1 MTKSHNST
9 SKCFSDIFRR
19 LLCTGS
25 LPTHPSDLITDST
38 TTIPTTTFENST
50 KDFKTQVKTPGVVA
64 RLMGLDSLPDLNLVP
79 KESSILRCRSVNSVN
94 YFPDFDPTLS
104 HHRRV
109 KTSLS
114 FREVPTFLQQQQQP
128 KKHNL
133 DFFVLCLE
141 KVGGNGGNKMGLSS
155 DMALKDLKQK
165 EMKTEG
171 NRKNLRERKFEN
183 KRKVC
188 RRKEDQPNRV
198 CGNCSST
205 VDNVNL
211 DRKNKEVVQR
221 QPSESLRV
229 KKNGVKHV
237 NQKETG
243 SELKIGNKTKSRNNI
258 AKKVPQSVCVSDNLS
273 PVSVIDLHHHSL
285 SFHHES
291 TSGHT
296 NVTISNSR
304 SSNATDNDN
313 NNPSSNYTR
322 NFIADEHHVIKAKK
336 NRDDKA
342 KQTSE
347 TQYYDIMLTE
357 ILRLTE
363 KGIEETH
370 WVNEKVT
377 EFEDAE
383 EICTV
388 FGQQILDL
396 LFDQVVDELVL
407 CNMNRFAL

>member
-1 MTKSHNST
+1 MTKSQNSNF
-9 SKCFSDIFRR
+9 KCFSGILRR
-19 LLCTGS
+19 LLCSDS

-38 TTIPTTTFENST
+38 TTIPTTTFENPT
-50 KDFKTQVKTPGVVA
+50 EDFKTQIKTPGLVA

-79 KESSILRCRSVNSVN
+79 KDSSILRSRSVNSVN
-94 YFPDFDPTLS
+94 YLPDFNPTLS
-104 HHRRV
+104 RHRRV
-109 KTSLS
+109 RTSLS
-114 FREVPTFLQQQQQP
+114 FREVPTFLQQQQP

-155 DMALKDLKQK
+155 DMALKDLKQQ
-165 EMKTEG
+165 EMKTER
-171 NRKNLRERKFEN
+171 NRENLSETKFEN
-183 KRKVC
+183 KRKVS
-188 RRKEDQPNRV
+188 RRKEDQPNRL
-198 CGNCSST
+198 CGNCSSK

-211 DRKNKEVVQR
+211 DRKNKVVVVQR
-221 QPSESLRV
+221 QPRESLIGKKSEV
-229 KKNGVKHV
+229 KNV
-237 NQKETG
+237 NQKKTG
-243 SELKIGNKTKSRNNI
+243 SELKIENKKRSRNNI
-258 AKKVPQSVCVSDNLS
+258 AKKVQQSVCVSENLS
-273 PVSVIDLHHHSL
+273 PVSVLDL
-285 SFHHES
+285 HHES

-296 NVTISNSR
+296 KVTISNSR
-304 SSNATDNDN
+304 SSNVADNDN

-342 KQTSE
+342 KKTSE
-347 TQYYDIMLTE
+347 TQYYDGMLTE

-370 WVNEKVT
+370 WVNEKVI
-377 EFEDAE
+377 EFEDVE

-396 LFDQVVDELVL
+396 LFHQVVDELVL
-407 CNMNRFAL
+407 CNMNRFA

>member
-1 MTKSHNST
+1 MTESHNST
-9 SKCFSDIFRR
+9 SKCFSGILRR
-19 LLCTGS
+19 ILCTGS
-25 LPTHPSDLITDST
+25 LPTHPSDLITNPT
-38 TTIPTTTFENST
+38 TTIPTTTFENP
-50 KDFKTQVKTPGVVA
+50 KNDFKTQVNTPGVVA
-64 RLMGLDSLPDLNLVP
+64 RLMGLDSLPNLNLVP
-79 KESSILRCRSVNSVN
+79 KDSSILRSRSVNYVD

-109 KTSLS
+109 RTSIS

-165 EMKTEG
+165 EMKTER
-171 NRKNLRERKFEN
+171 NTKNLSETKFEN
-183 KRKVC
+183 KSKVF
-188 RRKEDQPNRV
+188 RRKEDQPNRL
-198 CGNCSST
+198 CGNCSSK

-211 DRKNKEVVQR
+211 DRKNKGVVVQR
-221 QPSESLRV
+221 QPRESLIA
-229 KKNGVKHV
+229 KKSGVKNV
-237 NQKETG
+237 NQKKTG
-243 SELKIGNKTKSRNNI
+243 SELKIGNKKKSRNNI
-258 AKKVPQSVCVSDNLS
+258 VKKVQQSVCVSENLS
-273 PVSVIDLHHHSL
+273 PVSVLDL
-285 SFHHES
+285 HHES

-296 NVTISNSR
+296 KVTISNSR
-304 SSNATDNDN
+304 SSNVADNDN
-313 NNPSSNYTR
+313 NHCSSNYTR

-342 KQTSE
+342 KKTSE
-347 TQYYDIMLTE
+347 TQYYDGMLTE

-363 KGIEETH
+363 KGIEETR
-370 WVNEKVT
+370 WVNEKVI
-377 EFEDAE
+377 EFEDVE

-396 LFDQVVDELVL
+396 LFHQVVDELVL

>member
-1 MTKSHNST
+1 MTESQNST
-9 SKCFSDIFRR
+9 SKCFSGILRR
-19 LLCTGS
+19 ILCTGS
-25 LPTHPSDLITDST
+25 LPTHPSDLITDPT
-38 TTIPTTTFENST
+38 TTIPTTTFENP
-50 KDFKTQVKTPGVVA
+50 KNDFKTQVNTPGVVA
-64 RLMGLDSLPDLNLVP
+64 RLMGLDSLPNLNLVP
-79 KESSILRCRSVNSVN
+79 KDSSILRSRSVNYVD

-109 KTSLS
+109 RTSIS

-165 EMKTEG
+165 EMKTER
-171 NRKNLRERKFEN
+171 NTKNLSETKFEN
-183 KRKVC
+183 KRKVF
-188 RRKEDQPNRV
+188 RRKEDQPNRL
-198 CGNCSST
+198 CGNCSSK

-211 DRKNKEVVQR
+211 DRKNKGVVVQR
-221 QPSESLRV
+221 QPRESLIA
-229 KKNGVKHV
+229 KKSGVKNV
-237 NQKETG
+237 NQKKTG
-243 SELKIGNKTKSRNNI
+243 SELKIGNKKKSRNNI
-258 AKKVPQSVCVSDNLS
+258 VKKVQQSVCVLENLS
-273 PVSVIDLHHHSL
+273 PVSVLDL
-285 SFHHES
+285 HHES

-296 NVTISNSR
+296 KVTISNSR
-304 SSNATDNDN
+304 SSNVADNDN

-342 KQTSE
+342 KKTSE
-347 TQYYDIMLTE
+347 TQYYDGMLTE

-363 KGIEETH
+363 KGIEETR
-370 WVNEKVT
+370 WVNEKVI
-377 EFEDAE
+377 EFEDVE

-396 LFDQVVDELVL
+396 LFHQVVDELVL